1 MYIYHTSRT
10 VSAYNHVW
18 QDNVEDGQ
26 TDYYLYTNV
35 LHAEHPAH
43 EITAHNSMER
53 ERYNQQ
59 YKAVCSNR
67 IMSMMTNS
75 NICTPITHYR
85 TNVFQSQI
93 YMFGYDAAER
103 TPHLLA
109 SDFSMRM
116 YPSIPQDSP
125 QEFFTCQ

>member
-1 MYIYHTSRT
+1 MYIIYHTSRT

-26 TDYYLYTNV
+26 TDCYLSTNV
-35 LHAEHPAH
+35 LHTEHPAH

-75 NICTPITHYR
+75 NICTPITELMSLSHK
-85 TNVFQSQI
+85 
-93 YMFGYDAAER
+93 
-103 TPHLLA
+103 
-109 SDFSMRM
+109 
-116 YPSIPQDSP
+116 
-125 QEFFTCQ
+125 FTCLGMMQRREHHTCWRRTSQ